1 MSSLFGNRGMKRI
14 LPTGRLAEPPENGPV
29 AELLHRLGA
38 VPASADSKQL
48 AAKLAH
54 LAREAVRV
62 PDSGRSRTGGP
73 LSANWRRRAMLTTFL
88 SSLAG
93 KLMIATAAL
102 AATTGGL
109 AVTGNLPDP
118 AQEWA
123 AEVFS
128 RVGIEIPAP
137 AVEGEA
143 GDVLDAVFEGDP
155 KDGAEYGK
163 GVADAASEGRVQEGL
178 DRAEAGAEN
187 ADAVSEGGMQEG
199 LDRAEAGAENARRGV
214 PRSAEGAVP
223 DTTDPTEDS
232 ADARSEAP
240 APPSSGESSPQAP
253 HRGSRP

>member
-187 ADAVSEGGMQEG
+187 A
-199 LDRAEAGAENARRGV
+199 RRGV